1 MPAYVI
7 ADVQVTDPVGFETYR
22 AAVRPVVEA
31 CGGIF
36 IARGG
41 AIEVLDGDW
50 KPSRLTLLRFD
61 SVAQAKAWY
70 DSPDYRPLR
79 DIRSR
84 TTRTNILIVEGA

>member
-1 MPAYVI
+1 MPAHVV
-7 ADVQVTDPVGFETYR
+7 ADVQVIDPTGFEVYR
-22 AAVRPVVEA
+22 NAVQSVVEA
-31 CGGIF
+31 CGGTF

-50 KPSRLTLLRFD
+50 QPSRLTLLKFD

-70 DSPDYRPLR
+70 DSPIYRPLR

-84 TTRTNILIVEGA
+84 TTKTNILIVEGL

>member
-7 ADVQVTDPVGFETYR
+7 ADVQVTDPIGFETYKN
-22 AAVRPVVEA
+22 AVPPVVEA

-41 AIEVLDGDW
+41 AIDVLDGNW
-50 KPSRLTLLRFD
+50 KPSRLTLLKFD

-70 DSPDYRPLR
+70 DSPDYRPLK

-84 TTRTNILIVEGA
+84 TTRTNILVVEGV

>member
-7 ADVQVTDPVGFETYR
+7 ADVQVTDPIGFEAYKN
-22 AAVRPVVEA
+22 AVRPVVEA
-31 CGGIF
+31 CGGTF

-50 KPSRLTLLRFD
+50 KPSRLTVLKFD

-84 TTRTNILIVEGA
+84 TTKTNILIVEGA